1 MRRHGI
7 NYDTGFDPF
16 GEGTS
21 RPDFDPDAVR
31 RDVAVIVNE
40 LHCDAV
46 RVSGSEPERLSIAAE
61 AAAAAGLEVWFAPF
75 PCDMAREPLVEY
87 FADCAQRAERLR
99 ATGAQVVLV
108 TGCEIS
114 LFNPGFI
121 PGDDLNAR
129 LNTMMRS
136 PREWYTT
143 ELPTVIARLSTF
155 LADVAAEAR
164 KHFAGPVSY
173 AAGPWEHIDW
183 TPFDIVGVDAYR
195 ADHNEATFR
204 DEIRGHLRHG
214 KPVAATE
221 FGCCTYRG
229 AARRGGVGWMVL
241 EKGDDGERHF
251 KEPLERDEREQ
262 SRYFTE
268 LLTVFEE
275 EGLDAAFWF
284 TYASWHLI
292 HHGADPARDT
302 DMAAYGV
309 QAVLPDGT
317 LRPKDVFH
325 TIAAAYAEA
334 KAG

>member
-16 GEGTS
+16 GDGSS
-21 RPDFDPDAVR
+21 RPEFDPDAVR
-31 RDVAVIVNE
+31 RDMAVIADE

-46 RVSGSEPERLSIAAE
+46 RVSGAEPERLSVAAE
-61 AAAAAGLEVWFAPF
+61 AAAEAGLEVWFAPF
-75 PCDMAREPLVEY
+75 PCDTAREQLMEY
-87 FADCAQRAERLR
+87 FADCARRAERLR
-99 ATGAQVVLV
+99 ATGAEVVYV

-129 LNTMMRS
+129 LDAMMNS
-136 PREWYTT
+136 PQEWYMT
-143 ELPTVIARLSTF
+143 ELPAVIGRLNTF
-155 LADVAAEAR
+155 LADAAAQTR
-164 KHFAGPVSY
+164 KHFGGQVSY
-173 AAGPWEHIDW
+173 AAGPWEHVDW

-195 ADHNEATFR
+195 ADHNAATFR

-214 KPVAATE
+214 KPVVATE

-229 AARRGGVGWMVL
+229 AGDRGGAGWTVL
-241 EKGDDGERHF
+241 EKGADGERRF
-251 KEPLERDEREQ
+251 KEPLERDEQEQ
-262 SRYFTE
+262 SRYFSE
-268 LLTVFEE
+268 LLTVFEA

-284 TYASWHLI
+284 TYASWHLTR
-292 HHGADPARDT
+292 HDTDPTRDT

-317 LRPKDVFH
+317 LRPKHVFH
-325 TIAAAYAEA
+325 TIAAAYA
-334 KAG
+334 KGV